1 MGIQEGMRVEAFKL
15 WLEGIT
21 PGDFLALEAQ
31 WMGILSWTPAIVGGR
46 SISVR

>member
-31 WMGILSWTPAIVGGR
+31 WIEEEQWASERDSSQDGAVT
-46 SISVR
+46 